1 MAIIPTWC
9 PPSREHW
16 ELITF
21 LWQFFPILTLYQWFF
36 KYYPMGK
43 TSTVS
48 TFNIPGKIGWATM
61 EAPGFIT
68 LLYLMY
74 SLPKQEGIESLPL
87 TNWTMAALFVST
99 SSLLSMVNFAYCFC
113 IFKTI
118 HYVYRALISPLFLNP
133 SMSPIHISVWA
144 SALSFQLINATC
156 IGGWLGGY
164 GPTTQDEWVGAAMR
178 LELGLMLFGIGLLGN
193 MYHDDELREIR
204 RAAARNQERKRK
216 DRGEKG
222 DGKGVEKVYMV
233 PQNGLFGLVLFPHY
247 LCEWVEW
254 GGFWMVGGMA
264 CVPARTFLINEVATM
279 LPRALGGKQWYVER
293 FGKEKIGS
301 RKAVIPG
308 II

>member
-1 MAIIPTWC
+1 MPILPTWC

-87 TNWTMAALFVST
+87 TNWTMAGLFT
-99 SSLLSMVNFAYCFC
+99 L
-113 IFKTI
+113 
-118 HYVYRALISPLFLNP
+118 HYIYRALISPLFLNP
-133 SMSPIHISVWA
+133 SMSPIHLSVWA
-144 SALSFQLINATC
+144 SALSFQLINSTC

-164 GPTTQDEWVGAAMR
+164 GPTTKEEWTGAAMR
-178 LELGLMLFGIGLLGN
+178 LEIGLMVFGIGLLGN
-193 MYHDDELREIR
+193 IYHDDELREIR
-204 RAAARNQERKRK
+204 RAAARNQERKQK
-216 DRGEKG
+216 EKGEKA
-222 DGKGVEKVYMV
+222 DGKGVEKVYVV
-233 PQNGLFGLVLFPHY
+233 PENGLFSLILFPHY
-247 LCEWVEW
+247 LCEWIEW
-254 GGFWMVGGMA
+254 GGFWMIGGMA

-279 LPRALGGKQWYVER
+279 LPRALDGKQWYVER
-293 FGKEKIGS
+293 FGKGKIGS

>member
-16 ELITF
+16 ELLTF
-21 LWQFFPILTLYQWFF
+21 LWQFFPVLTLYQWFS

-43 TSTVS
+43 TSTTS
-48 TFNIPGKIGWATM
+48 AFNVPGKIGWATM

-74 SLPKQEGIESLPL
+74 SLPKQEGIERLPFA
-87 TNWTMAALFVST
+87 NWTMAALF
-99 SSLLSMVNFAYCFC
+99 
-113 IFKTI
+113 TI
-118 HYVYRALISPLFLNP
+118 HYTYRALISPLFLNP
-133 SMSPIHISVWA
+133 SMSPIHLSVWA

-164 GPTTQDEWVGAAMR
+164 GPTTKEEWTGAAMR
-178 LELGLMLFGIGLLGN
+178 VELGLMIFGIGLLGN

-204 RAAARNQERKRK
+204 RAAARNQKRK
-216 DRGEKG
+216 QEEKGEKAN
-222 DGKGVEKVYMV
+222 GKGVDKVYMV
-233 PQNGLFGLVLFPHY
+233 PENGLFRSVLFPHY
-247 LCEWVEW
+247 LCEWIEW
-254 GGFWMVGGMA
+254 GGFWMVGGLA
-264 CVPARTFLINEVATM
+264 CVPARSFLVNEITTM
-279 LPRALGGKQWYVER
+279 LPRALSGKQWYIER

>member
-1 MAIIPTWC
+1 MPIIIIPTWC

-16 ELITF
+16 ELVTF
-21 LWQFFPILTLYQWFF
+21 LWQFFPIFTLFQWLV

-43 TSTVS
+43 TSTAS
-48 TFNIPGKIGWATM
+48 SFNVPGKIGWATM

-74 SLPKQEGIESLPL
+74 ALPKQEGIGSLPF
-87 TNWTMAALFVST
+87 TNWTMASLF
-99 SSLLSMVNFAYCFC
+99 A
-113 IFKTI
+113 I
-118 HYVYRALISPLFLNP
+118 HYIYRALISPLFLNP

-164 GPTTQDEWVGAAMR
+164 GPTTQDEWTGAAMR
-178 LELGLMLFGIGLLGN
+178 LELGLMIFAVGLLGN

-204 RAAARNQERKRK
+204 RAAARNQERKQK
-216 DRGEKG
+216 ARGEKG

-233 PQNGLFGLVLFPHY
+233 PENGLFRLVLFPHY
-247 LCEWVEW
+247 LCEWIEW
-254 GGFWMVGGMA
+254 GGFWMIGGMA

-279 LPRALGGKQWYVER
+279 LPRALDGKQWYIER

-301 RKAVIPG
+301 RKAIIPG
-308 II
+308 IL